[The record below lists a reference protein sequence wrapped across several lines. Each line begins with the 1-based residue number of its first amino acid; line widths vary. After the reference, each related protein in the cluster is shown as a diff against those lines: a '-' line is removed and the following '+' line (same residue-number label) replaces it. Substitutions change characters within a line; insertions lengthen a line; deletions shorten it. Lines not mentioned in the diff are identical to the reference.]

1 MRDEL
6 HLAALRDGP
15 RDERLGEVVHHAQV
29 AAAVPF
35 ASRRPP
41 GYTRRCLALLDALRA
56 LTSFTPPS
64 ALPDCELP
72 LLADVLEAHGLAP
85 LASYQVEHTRLG
97 AGLPDP
103 FRERLLTSYQGVVN
117 DNVLKM
123 VTLRGVL
130 RAAEDVPAVL
140 LDAAAYVDW
149 LYPHLAF
156 RPVGELRLAVKAAD
170 GPRLADAAKLHLLRT
185 EHGGRTAVFSDGK
198 IDLTFQEGL
207 FAGGAADAPLF
218 ERARPYRAFG
228 PGARR
233 PSPEDAV
240 LSTVG
245 EQALLGLLAPLV
257 TYVDLRELL
266 RLRPDPEYVLA
277 RAGALGL
284 SRALHGA
291 TLLAAHFF
299 PEIEAE
305 AAAVR
310 PALGLAERVAV
321 ERVVEVARDPAR
333 LRHLVGADAAARLV
347 VGPGRA
353 V

>member
-1 MRDEL
+1 MPSGAR
-6 HLAALRDGP
+6 R
-15 RDERLGEVVHHAQV
+15 VT
-29 AAAVPF
+29 
-35 ASRRPP
+35 SRR
-41 GYTRRCLALLDALRA
+41 GLALLDALRA
-56 LTSFTPPS
+56 LTAFSPPS
-64 ALPDCELP
+64 VLPDCELG

-85 LASYQVEHTRLG
+85 LASYQVEHTQLG
-97 AGLPDP
+97 AGLPDR

-117 DNVLKM
+117 DNVLKL

-130 RAAEDVPAVL
+130 REAEDVPVVL

-156 RPVGELRLAVKAAD
+156 RPVGELRLAVKAED
-170 GPRLADAAKLHLLRT
+170 GARLAERAKLRLLRT

-198 IDLTFQEGL
+198 LEVTFQEGL
-207 FAGGAADAPLF
+207 FAGAPADVPLF
-218 ERARPYRAFG
+218 ERARPYPAFG
-228 PGARR
+228 PAAAR
-233 PSPEDAV
+233 PSPEDAL

-266 RLRPDPEYVLA
+266 RLRPDADYVLA

-299 PEIEAE
+299 PEIGGE

-310 PALGLAERVAV
+310 PALGFAERVAV
-321 ERVVEVARDPAR
+321 ERVVEVAKDPAR

-347 VGPGRA
+347 VAPR
-353 V
+353 